1 MFADTDFILA
11 LVKDSDWLKDKAAKL
26 LKGYE
31 GKIGTSMS
39 VMIEVALI
47 CKRLKISAIEVFS
60 NVFELVNIKEESY
73 EICMRAALYI
83 EKYELNV
90 FDAFHAAYCGNDKI
104 ISSDS
109 AYEKVGIERIKLEK

>member
-11 LVKDSDWLKDKAAKL
+11 LVKDSDWLKERAIRI
-26 LKGYE
+26 LKE
-31 GKIGTSMS
+31 NNGKITTSMS
-39 VMIEVALI
+39 VAIELALI
-47 CKRLKISAIEVFS
+47 CKKLKIDTIELFS
-60 NVFELVNIKEESY
+60 NTFELVKIEADAH

-90 FDAFHAAYCGNDKI
+90 FDAFHAAYCNNDKI

-109 AYEKVGIERIKLEK
+109 